1 MFTSTRGLFISVA
14 ALVAAA
20 SAAPAAQAGCAEAA
34 AVKQPSVWQV
44 APAKEANALLTRVD
58 FGRADFARAPI
69 VGLWSVSFVAG
80 GAQIDWGYSEW
91 HPDGTEITNS
101 GGHSP
106 ASGNFCLGVWRQTGP
121 SSFHLKHFPLG
132 YDPSTGQLAAK
143 IILTEDVTVDR
154 SSQNFAGPFTLDIYD
169 PTGVTL
175 LQHVAGTVT
184 GHRVEPN

>member
-1 MFTSTRGLFISVA
+1 MGPQPPGAVGA
-14 ALVAAA
+14 
-20 SAAPAAQAGCAEAA
+20 AAPAAFAGCGNASIQPASYQVGSNDSQLIRTALAE
-34 AVKQPSVWQV
+34 
-44 APAKEANALLTRVD
+44 
-58 FGRADFARAPI
+58 FGDRGI

-106 ASGNFCLGVWRQTGP
+106 ASGNFCLGVYRQTGP
-121 SSFHLKHFPLG
+121 NTFHLKHFPLA
-132 YDPSTGQLAAK
+132 YDPATGLLAAK

-154 SSQNFAGPFTLDIYD
+154 TGNNYAGPFTLDVYD
-169 PTGVTL
+169 PAGVTL